1 MATPRKNPRR
11 RRTGH
16 RTPDSTP
23 ALQHRAPPRRNRL
36 RHPRRRTHRTR
47 RRDPRPPPARASPR
61 TRKPNTISSQQHEK
75 EKMSTPLNWL
85 GKKIPKCH
93 IYSDTPHQQPR
104 HHHRHRPTRT
114 TPKPTHHPQT
124 SRPSPRN
131 LAQPHLRHRTPQTPT
146 TRTHTP
152 IPKMAH
158 HHLTHNRSIGAAG
171 GPEPGRGTVA
181 LKHDGV
187 PAVGQHPELFAS
199 DLVASGVVGRPGDHI
214 GSRVQARGAAVDG
227 IRCLE
232 PAGGAGTDRT
242 RTVWP
247 GSAH

>member
-93 IYSDTPHQQPR
+93 IYSDTPQILRYKVARDMPR
-104 HHHRHRPTRT
+104 
-114 TPKPTHHPQT
+114 
-124 SRPSPRN
+124 SRATW
-131 LAQPHLRHRTPQTPT
+131 LA
-146 TRTHTP
+146 
-152 IPKMAH
+152 
-158 HHLTHNRSIGAAG
+158 
-171 GPEPGRGTVA
+171 
-181 LKHDGV
+181 
-187 PAVGQHPELFAS
+187 
-199 DLVASGVVGRPGDHI
+199 GRPDSI
-214 GSRVQARGAAVDG
+214 KVTALR
-227 IRCLE
+227 I
-232 PAGGAGTDRT
+232 
-242 RTVWP
+242 
-247 GSAH
+247 